1 VAEEAEEM
9 QEAEA
14 AEEGGA
20 SGEGGGLEGATAAAA
35 AAGRAA
41 GARAF
46 GAEDGT
52 CVDYSSA
59 RGGRCLCP
67 VLHSGVRC
75 PGAAG
80 CECPDRAVNTEPYAK
95 APEGVPLPTR
105 AVPTQFTGHM
115 LLNQEWIARKRQ
127 RLAARDPRNAAKLLK
142 APLKLEVDLPGKR
155 PRVRRVGTVKRTTEK
170 KMARADPVAR
180 KRHASCA
187 VVGNSGILLMH
198 RHGAEIDAHDA
209 VFRFNGAPTRGL
221 EAHVG
226 GRTDFRITNQKWLGT
241 RETKEEFEM
250 TQLRGAGQYDTY
262 ERRMEGGRTK
272 VKVDYSNQMKWKEW
286 KETGNYFLF
295 TPDFVDYLAQTAFEL
310 GGGYTHLEGFSN
322 VDFTPTGGLTGILM
336 ALNMCSAIDL
346 YGFHVSQAHGVPYHY
361 HNRCPQ
367 PCESALRWSARLVGW
382 MGWMGSD

>member
-1 VAEEAEEM
+1 M
-9 QEAEA
+9 R
-14 AEEGGA
+14 
-20 SGEGGGLEGATAAAA
+20 GLLER
-35 AAGRAA
+35 AGRAVP
-41 GARAF
+41 F
-46 GAEDGT
+46 
-52 CVDYSSA
+52 
-59 RGGRCLCP
+59 CP

-80 CECPDRAVNTEPYAK
+80 CECPDRAINTELYAK

-226 GRTDFRITNQKWLGT
+226 GRTDFRITNPKWLGT

-367 PCESALRWSARLVGW
+367 PCESALRWSARLVDGW
-382 MGWMGSD
+382 MGND